1 MRFNTVMRFDT
12 AGRHILAWIMTSML
26 LLMPISVSA
35 DQHDNLIMPDPSLQP
50 ADVVTIQMMA
60 LQNNDNI
67 SDDLGLRQTWVFA
80 HPDNKAMTGPYDR
93 FAKMLR
99 NPTYLPMLNHRNF
112 EIIDQRQEPG
122 QVKFLIEMETPD
134 NLLYRF
140 VWVVKKVE
148 DGDDIGN
155 WMTSAVSAP
164 MPAGEG
170 S

>member
-1 MRFNTVMRFDT
+1 MRFDL
-12 AGRHILAWIMTSML
+12 AGKHGLACLMAFML
-26 LLMPISVSA
+26 MLMPISVLA
-35 DQHDNLIMPDPSLQP
+35 DQHDSLIMPDPSLQP
-50 ADVVTIQMMA
+50 EDVVTIQMMA

-80 HPDNKAMTGPYDR
+80 HPDNKAVTGPYDR
-93 FAKMLR
+93 FAMMLR
-99 NPTYLPMLNHRNF
+99 NPTYLPMINHRNF

-122 QVKFLIEMETPD
+122 EVKFLIEMETPE

-148 DGDDIGN
+148 DGDEIGS

-164 MPAGEG
+164 MQAGEG